1 MTTIDRT
8 SLLQPLAIKREQVAL
23 PEFGEDMS
31 VWVHG
36 MTAKEKTEHDSHS
49 MNSKWDGVNKTRA
62 KIQKERMV
70 IFCCRDDEGTRLL
83 SYEDTDTLG
92 KWPADVL
99 NRLFDVANRLS
110 GGGTDSEALAK
121 NSEETDDD

>member
-1 MTTIDRT
+1 MTIDRT
-8 SLLQPLAIKREQVAL
+8 TLLTPLAIKKERVEL
-23 PEFGEDMS
+23 PEFGEGQYVM
-31 VWVHG
+31 VHG
-36 MTAKEKTEHDSHS
+36 MTAREKTEHDAHS

-70 IFCCRDDEGTRLL
+70 IHCCRDDEGTRLL
-83 SYEDTDTLG
+83 TYEDIDAVG

-110 GGGTDSEALAK
+110 GGSTDSEALAK
-121 NSEETDDD
+121 NSDEAGQD